1 MIAIPIFLS
10 SDNNYAPFVA
20 TTIASICDNTKS
32 FCEFYILDGGISEDN
47 KIKINALKNLFKN
60 LSIEYIRIDVENIFK
75 GIKLSNTIT
84 LSAFNRLLAPQLV
97 HNIRKAIYLDVDT
110 IAVNDITQLF
120 NENLENYILG
130 AVPDWIDTSHWK
142 AELAISNDHI
152 YFNSGVLLINCEK
165 WRKSIQ
171 LQDILS
177 ISELYPQQTDNDQ
190 GILNKYFESNYK
202 LLDKKYNVIFKY
214 NEVVIRHFA
223 GLIKPWQADFYLH
236 PLTRKP
242 RKIANCDLFWKYA
255 RMTPFY
261 EELQKNKEEFLN
273 SNILYKRFNKM
284 VLEGAKV

>member
-223 GLIKPWQADFYLH
+223 GLIKPWQADFSLDWH
-236 PLTRKP
+236 NRPFKSC
-242 RKIANCDLFWKYA
+242 NDLYWKYA
-255 RMTPFY
+255 RMTEFY
-261 EELQKNKEEFLN
+261 SQMCEIKEKFIASSVLWQRYNK
-273 SNILYKRFNKM
+273 IVNK
-284 VLEGAKV
+284 